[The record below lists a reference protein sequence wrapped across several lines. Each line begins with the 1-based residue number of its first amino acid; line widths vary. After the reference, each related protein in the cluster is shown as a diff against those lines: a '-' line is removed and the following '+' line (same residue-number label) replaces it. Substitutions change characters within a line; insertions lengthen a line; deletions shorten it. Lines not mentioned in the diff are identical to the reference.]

1 MSSLTIRPAFPD
13 DAAALERL
21 AQLDSSEVPTGELL
35 IAEVDGGP
43 AAAMAIQGGAVIAD
57 PFQPTAAL
65 ITLLAER
72 ARQLRGDAPRS
83 RGRQLSALR
92 NSLAARTFKRA

>member
-72 ARQLRGDAPRS
+72 ARQL
-83 RGRQLSALR
+83 SALR